1 MNASA
6 QITRSTNTFEHF
18 TNPITGDDDML
29 YVAIAGQ
36 NYLSIELS
44 GIVSAHLDVASQSV
58 EIALPE
64 NVALLEHI
72 RSMVDRAIAIAQ
84 ANITNDNIEPS
95 A

>member
-6 QITRSTNTFEHF
+6 QITRSTNTFERF
-18 TNPITGDDDML
+18 TNPITADDDML

-36 NYLSIELS
+36 NYLSIEIS
-44 GIVSAHLDVASQSV
+44 GIYDAGVNVASRSV
-58 EIALPE
+58 SIAIPE